1 MVFSHVLTGV
11 HVVIDVVGLP
21 GNFLVIATICMESRF
36 HVMRYVLLASLAG
49 SDILFLILGNSPSI
63 ASTAQERWLYGETM
77 CKLHYLVLRYF
88 YLNTVLHLIAVSYER
103 YSAIVKSPLTYNSS
117 ITRSKVVVIVLIWT
131 VPFLVCAIAF
141 FRQAES
147 VFYHPKLF
155 FCRAASDSPTF
166 HASAAA
172 FIVIAVPTSIIF
184 FLNWRVLKTVNAIQS
199 NDQPVIFLEST
210 AASSNNGPSQHRRHE
225 ARRIKDRKA
234 AIDVCI
240 VMAAFMICYLPE
252 WTDFVLHYFF
262 KVEFLSEVTQTTRCI
277 YYISSVTNPIIYSV
291 RKREF
296 RGGVKR
302 TLKRI
307 VGLCAIL
314 FSSGTDNVIGV
325 HELRL
330 AFTGIPSIAE
340 SRAAQVAQHTDSLD
354 SRTLNI
360 PKGIEI
366 NLQRCHPPTE
376 EIVE

>member
-1 MVFSHVLTGV
+1 MVFSQVLAGV
-11 HVVIDVVGLP
+11 HAVIDLVGLP
-21 GNFLVIATICMESRF
+21 GNLLVIATICMESRF

-63 ASTAQERWLYGETM
+63 ASTAHERWLYGETM

-103 YSAIVKSPLTYNSS
+103 YSAIVKSPLTYDGS

-155 FCRAASDSPTF
+155 FCRAASDAPTF
-166 HASAAA
+166 HAAAAA

-184 FLNWRVLKTVNAIQS
+184 FLNWRLLKTVNAIQS

-210 AASSNNGPSQHRRHE
+210 ATTSNNGPSQHQQHE

-234 AIDVCI
+234 AVDVCI
-240 VMAAFMICYLPE
+240 IIAAFVICFLPE
-252 WTDFVLHYFF
+252 WTDFVLRNYFM
-262 KVEFLSEVTQTTRCI
+262 VEFPPEVTQTTRCI

-307 VGLCAIL
+307 GGLCAVL
-314 FSSGTDNVIGV
+314 FPSGKDNAVGA
-325 HELRL
+325 HGLRQTP
-330 AFTGIPSIAE
+330 TGIPSIVE
-340 SRAAQVAQHTDSLD
+340 SRAAQVAQQKDSLD
-354 SRTLNI
+354 SRTLNV
-360 PKGIEI
+360 PKRIEM
-366 NLQRCHPPTE
+366 NFQRCHHPTE
-376 EIVE
+376 EIAE

>member
-1 MVFSHVLTGV
+1 MVFSQVLAAV
-11 HVVIDVVGLP
+11 HAVIDVVGLP
-21 GNFLVIATICMESRF
+21 GNLLVIATICMESRF

-63 ASTAQERWLYGETM
+63 ASTAHERWLYGETM

-88 YLNTVLHLIAVSYER
+88 YLNTALHLIAVSYER
-103 YSAIVKSPLTYNSS
+103 YSAIVKSPLTYDSS

-131 VPFLVCAIAF
+131 VPVLVVAIPS
-141 FRQAES
+141 FRRAQS

-155 FCRAASDSPTF
+155 FCKAASDAAAF
-166 HASAAA
+166 HAPAAA
-172 FIVIAVPTSIIF
+172 FIVFAVPISSIF
-184 FLNWRVLKTVNAIQS
+184 FLNWRLLKTVNAIQS

-210 AASSNNGPSQHRRHE
+210 ATTSNNGPSQHQQHE

-234 AIDVCI
+234 AVDVCI

-262 KVEFLSEVTQTTRCI
+262 KVEFPPEVTQTTRCI

-314 FSSGTDNVIGV
+314 FASGADNVIGV
-325 HELRL
+325 HE
-330 AFTGIPSIAE
+330 
-340 SRAAQVAQHTDSLD
+340 
-354 SRTLNI
+354 
-360 PKGIEI
+360 
-366 NLQRCHPPTE
+366 
-376 EIVE
+376 

>member
-1 MVFSHVLTGV
+1 
-11 HVVIDVVGLP
+11 
-21 GNFLVIATICMESRF
+21 
-36 HVMRYVLLASLAG
+36 
-49 SDILFLILGNSPSI
+49 
-63 ASTAQERWLYGETM
+63 
-77 CKLHYLVLRYF
+77 
-88 YLNTVLHLIAVSYER
+88 
-103 YSAIVKSPLTYNSS
+103 
-117 ITRSKVVVIVLIWT
+117 
-131 VPFLVCAIAF
+131 
-141 FRQAES
+141 
-147 VFYHPKLF
+147 
-155 FCRAASDSPTF
+155 
-166 HASAAA
+166 
-172 FIVIAVPTSIIF
+172 
-184 FLNWRVLKTVNAIQS
+184 
-199 NDQPVIFLEST
+199 
-210 AASSNNGPSQHRRHE
+210 
-225 ARRIKDRKA
+225 
-234 AIDVCI
+234 
-240 VMAAFMICYLPE
+240 MICYLPE

-340 SRAAQVAQHTDSLD
+340 SRAAQVAQDTDSLD

-366 NLQRCHPPTE
+366 NLQRCHPSTE

>member
-1 MVFSHVLTGV
+1 
-11 HVVIDVVGLP
+11 
-21 GNFLVIATICMESRF
+21 
-36 HVMRYVLLASLAG
+36 
-49 SDILFLILGNSPSI
+49 
-63 ASTAQERWLYGETM
+63 
-77 CKLHYLVLRYF
+77 
-88 YLNTVLHLIAVSYER
+88 
-103 YSAIVKSPLTYNSS
+103 
-117 ITRSKVVVIVLIWT
+117 
-131 VPFLVCAIAF
+131 
-141 FRQAES
+141 
-147 VFYHPKLF
+147 
-155 FCRAASDSPTF
+155 
-166 HASAAA
+166 
-172 FIVIAVPTSIIF
+172 
-184 FLNWRVLKTVNAIQS
+184 
-199 NDQPVIFLEST
+199 
-210 AASSNNGPSQHRRHE
+210 
-225 ARRIKDRKA
+225 
-234 AIDVCI
+234 
-240 VMAAFMICYLPE
+240 MICYLPE

-314 FSSGTDNVIGV
+314 FSFGTDNVIGV